1 MLHNDTA
8 FGCNSYLIPFP
19 SAKRRNRKKKKGKLG
34 IADEVSLQLER
45 QMARNRVVKYYDSDA
60 LNVASLLSV
69 ANILVTNIP
78 QGVAQQQRIADTV
91 FVHALDIR
99 MNISTA
105 NSDVFNCARFLWFIW
120 WQNTAS
126 VTPNPNSIVENASTY
141 GIYSHYNF
149 EGREYFSL
157 LRDCVFN
164 MTGTVTNPTANSQH
178 VYTMHIPL
186 SEHRIDFN
194 TGVTNGTGHIFN
206 QNYSDSS
213 VAPWPVYNLVV
224 RTWFSDD

>member
-8 FGCNSYLIPFP
+8 FGCNSIVIPFP

-34 IADEVSLQLER
+34 VADEVSLQLER
-45 QMARNRVVKYYDSDA
+45 QMARNRVVKYFDSDT
-60 LNVASLLSV
+60 LNAASTTTVAT
-69 ANILVTNIP
+69 ILATAIP
-78 QGVAQQQRIADTV
+78 QGVAQNQRVADTV

-99 MNISTA
+99 MNITTA
-105 NSDVFNCARFLWFIW
+105 NSDVFNCARFLWFLW
-120 WQNTAS
+120 WQNSAS
-126 VTPNPNSIVENASTY
+126 VTPNPNSIVENSSTY

-157 LRDCVFN
+157 LKDCVFN
-164 MTGTVTNPTANSQH
+164 MTGTLTDPTANSQH
-178 VYTMHIPL
+178 VYTMRIPL

-194 TGVTNGTGHIFN
+194 TGVTNGTGHIYF

-213 VAPWPVYNLVV
+213 IAPWPVFNAVY
-224 RTWFSDD
+224 RTWYSDD